1 MKKNNNHNYLF
12 DNVETLKGIGKKL
25 STYLKKKKIEK
36 INDLLWNLPY
46 SSTDQSVSTTLD
58 KLEIGKIFTLKVKV
72 IKYNFPRIRNLPNKI
87 KCKDEHG
94 EIDLVFFNSRE
105 GYIRK
110 ILPLNEWVVVSGK
123 INYFKNRY
131 QITNPNYITTLDKID
146 YVQSVIPKYSLT
158 EGISEKV
165 YRKIIKTIL
174 EEIPSIDEW
183 HDKKLL
189 EKMNFLSWK
198 ESLDNLHNP
207 NNELNINSNNYRRLV
222 YDEIFA
228 NFLFLSKNRNKIK
241 KIKKNTK
248 SFSLD
253 NSKKIINSL
262 PFKLTDGQKRIIN
275 EINKD
280 LMSSQR
286 MFRILQGDVGS
297 GKTIVAFLA
306 AINVINAGYQCA
318 LMVPTSILAEQH
330 SKLFQKL
337 LQESKLNIKFDL
349 LTSKIDKTKRKQI
362 LEDLQNNKINF
373 LIGTHALF
381 QKTINFKKLGLVII
395 DEQHKFG
402 VRQRINFAK
411 KGERNCDLLLMS
423 ATPIPR
429 TMMMSI
435 YGDMDTSKLT
445 EKPLER
451 KKILTLSKP
460 ENKIDDL
467 WPFIKNKINAREQV
481 FWVCPLIED
490 SSKLDY
496 SSTKKT
502 FDLLEKKFPNKIAI
516 IHGALDNEEKEK
528 ILKKFLNN
536 EISILV
542 STTVIEVGI
551 DFPNANTIVIENA
564 NKFGLAQLHQLR
576 GRVGRG
582 SKEGTCILLF
592 KNQLSQNAKKR
603 IQILKSSNDG
613 FFIAEEDMK
622 LRGYGDLIGF
632 KQSGLK
638 LFKLADPVQ
647 HEDLFNLAQENIEKM
662 SNEELNHPKYDLLLK
677 LFDKVDLI
685 DEEKISA

>member
-297 GKTIVAFLA
+297 GKTIIAFLA

-349 LTSKIDKTKRKQI
+349 LTSKIDKIKRKQ
-362 LEDLQNNKINF
+362 LLDDLQNNKINF

-411 KGERNCDLLLMS
+411 KGEKNCDLLLMS

-460 ENKIDDL
+460 EDKIDDL

-516 IHGALDNEEKEK
+516 IHGALENEEKEK

>member
-12 DNVETLKGIGKKL
+12 DNVETIKGIGKKL

-131 QITNPNYITTLDKID
+131 QITNPNYVTTLDKID

-183 HDKKLL
+183 HDKKIL

-253 NSKKIINSL
+253 NSEKIINSL

-297 GKTIVAFLA
+297 GKTIIAFLA

-349 LTSKIDKTKRKQI
+349 LTSKIDKTKRKQ
-362 LEDLQNNKINF
+362 LLKDLQNNKINF

-460 ENKIDDL
+460 EDKIDDL

-647 HEDLFNLAQENIEKM
+647 HEDLFNLAQENVEKM

>member
-165 YRKIIKTIL
+165 YRKIIQTIL
-174 EEIPSIDEW
+174 NEIPSIDEW

-248 SFSLD
+248 FFSLD
-253 NSKKIINSL
+253 NSKKIISSL

-349 LTSKIDKTKRKQI
+349 LTSKIDKIKRKQ
-362 LEDLQNNKINF
+362 LLDDLQNNKINF

-411 KGERNCDLLLMS
+411 KGEKNCDLLLMS

-460 ENKIDDL
+460 EDKIDDL

-490 SSKLDY
+490 SAKLDY

-516 IHGALDNEEKEK
+516 IHGALNNEEKEK

-677 LFDKVDLI
+677 LFDKVNLI

>member
-174 EEIPSIDEW
+174 EEIPSIHEW
-183 HDKKLL
+183 HDKKVL

-349 LTSKIDKTKRKQI
+349 LTSKIDKIKRKQ
-362 LEDLQNNKINF
+362 LLDDLQNNKINF

-411 KGERNCDLLLMS
+411 KGEKNCDLLLMS

-460 ENKIDDL
+460 EDKIDDL

-490 SSKLDY
+490 SAKLDY

-516 IHGALDNEEKEK
+516 IHGALNNEEKEK

>member
-1 MKKNNNHNYLF
+1 MKNNNNHNYLF
-12 DNVETLKGIGKKL
+12 DNVETIKGIGKKL

-46 SSTDQSVSTTLD
+46 SSTDQSASTTLD
-58 KLEIGKIFTLKVKV
+58 KLEIGKIFTLKIKV

-131 QITNPNYITTLDKID
+131 QITNPNYVTTLDKID

-165 YRKIIKTIL
+165 YRKIIQTIL
-174 EEIPSIDEW
+174 DEIPSIDEW
-183 HDKKLL
+183 HDKKIL

-253 NSKKIINSL
+253 YSEKIINSL

-297 GKTIVAFLA
+297 GKTIIAFLA

-349 LTSKIDKTKRKQI
+349 LTSKIDKTKRKQ
-362 LEDLQNNKINF
+362 LLKDLQNNKINF

-445 EKPLER
+445 DKPLER

-460 ENKIDDL
+460 EDKIDDL

-647 HEDLFNLAQENIEKM
+647 HEDLFNLAQENVEKM